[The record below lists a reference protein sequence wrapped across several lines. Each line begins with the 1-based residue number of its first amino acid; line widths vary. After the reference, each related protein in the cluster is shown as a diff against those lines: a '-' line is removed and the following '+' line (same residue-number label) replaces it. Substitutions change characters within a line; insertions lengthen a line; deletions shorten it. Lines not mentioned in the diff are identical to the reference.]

1 MIINTNYRLGS
12 FVDLCHCPC
21 NNPCG
26 NWQTSCP
33 CNNPCLS
40 PCHDFCPPQCPPPCP
55 SPCQNSCDFFNI
67 SIPKN
72 AAFFMAGYL
81 LSRGIYKD

>member
-33 CNNPCLS
+33 PLPCYD
-40 PCHDFCPPQCPPPCP
+40 PCPPPCP
-55 SPCQNSCDFFNI
+55 RPCHDYFNI

-81 LSRGIYKD
+81 LRGKIYKD